1 MRRNGK
7 AAKSNEGFCYGKVKQ
22 GTASHSKGT
31 AEVVM
36 VVLWAIAAVLFLTDD
51 KRATAG
57 GLMWLSLV
65 LAVHW
70 GMVKF

>member
-1 MRRNGK
+1 
-7 AAKSNEGFCYGKVKQ
+7 
-22 GTASHSKGT
+22 
-31 AEVVM
+31 M